1 MMGRSL
7 RRLMIDKP
15 TIPIIG
21 SILKNCS
28 YLETLDIKISSTIL
42 TSVLQDF
49 KKLNIKNLNIT
60 SSSDCRDGIFK
71 NLAKNLSS
79 NVKIVSIRYP
89 QFHNIK
95 QFLDNVHCN
104 LTTINLQNNINFDF
118 EPVLDYIERSNN
130 HLKVLGIA
138 TLDDKSII
146 LKRIKDKGVKVVEFN
161 SIYKESNY
169 E

>member
-60 SSSDCRDGIFK
+60 SSSDCRDCIFK

-79 NVKIVSIRYP
+79 NVKVVSFVI
-89 QFHNIK
+89 
-95 QFLDNVHCN
+95 LN
-104 LTTINLQNNINFDF
+104 L
-118 EPVLDYIERSNN
+118 
-130 HLKVLGIA
+130 
-138 TLDDKSII
+138 II
-146 LKRIKDKGVKVVEFN
+146 LNNFWIMFIV
-161 SIYKESNY
+161 I
-169 E
+169 